1 MNEKYIWHDSD
12 AIVMFTSL
20 RKVQKSTQDN
30 YIVFHP
36 GMESSAVH
44 RLYCRAGVLV
54 VFNKFRN
61 LFTLKIGYLL
71 RYCFQSCWG
80 TAWCSGMISSRLE
93 QMVSGAIPFRRRSE
107 IDVLS
112 ESIREVCLA
121 CPRRSQYEDAPL
133 SEQNL
138 RVLMLDTERD
148 QQLIR

>member
-1 MNEKYIWHDSD
+1 
-12 AIVMFTSL
+12 
-20 RKVQKSTQDN
+20 
-30 YIVFHP
+30 
-36 GMESSAVH
+36 
-44 RLYCRAGVLV
+44 
-54 VFNKFRN
+54 
-61 LFTLKIGYLL
+61 
-71 RYCFQSCWG
+71 
-80 TAWCSGMISSRLE
+80 MISSRLE

-138 RVLMLDTERD
+138 CVLMLDTERD